1 MPTPRASKK
10 RRNAPAPR
18 GPSPVRAI
26 ILIDQTALRRNTSR
40 ECMRL
45 MARVEKARAEWTHFE
60 QKDLPA
66 FARWIAALFGPLMT
80 RSRELSDLIREKE
93 YLVAEVEEESWAT
106 ASPPHLAYRRVIHRR
121 EHPQPEY
128 RPPGGP
134 GHDRDPNADFDDGGP
149 PDEFELEMMFD
160 ELLRNV
166 GINPDRLGNSAY
178 EQLFGEF
185 KDKFGPRP
193 SGPPP
198 FQGDDRYGDSP
209 PRASRTP
216 PSQRATQARIKEI
229 YRILVRRL
237 HPDLRA
243 DGDAAVS
250 SIWHEVQEAY
260 NAADLD
266 RLETLLALTDIKS
279 NQAGDHTSLSQM
291 HAVLEEL
298 ARNLRALQKSLRQA
312 RKDDAWNFSRS
323 NDRTTLETNLRHKLE
338 TELEDQQRR
347 LQDLEALIRDWSRP
361 RNERAKNLRHTRPAW
376 EELF

>member
-1 MPTPRASKK
+1 MPRPRASRK
-10 RRNAPAPR
+10 NQSASTAR
-18 GPSPVRAI
+18 GTWGRSI
-26 ILIDQTALRRNTSR
+26 ILVDQTTLRRETSR
-40 ECMRL
+40 ECTRL
-45 MARVEKARAEWTHFE
+45 MARVEKARTEWTHFE

-66 FARWIAALFGPLMT
+66 FARWMAARFGSLMT

-93 YLVAEVEEESWAT
+93 HLVAEVEAESWTT
-106 ASPPHLAYRRVIHRR
+106 ASPLHVAYRRVIYRR

-134 GHDRDPNADFDDGGP
+134 GHERDPDADFDDGGP

-166 GINPDRLGNSAY
+166 GINPDRMSNSAY
-178 EQLFGEF
+178 EQLFREF
-185 KDKFGPRP
+185 KNKFGPPP

-198 FQGDDRYGDSP
+198 FHGNNDSP
-209 PRASRTP
+209 SSASRTP
-216 PSQRATQARIKEI
+216 PQQQARIKEI

-260 NAADLD
+260 GAGDLD

-291 HAVLEEL
+291 RAVLEEL
-298 ARNLRALQKSLRQA
+298 ARNLKALQKSLRHA

-323 NDRTTLETNLRHKLE
+323 NDRTTLETNFRHKLE
-338 TELEDQQRR
+338 TELEEQQRR
-347 LQDLEALIRDWSRP
+347 LQALETLIHDWSRP
-361 RNERAKNLRHTRPAW
+361 RNERVKNPPRKHPNPAW
-376 EELF
+376 E

>member
-1 MPTPRASKK
+1 MPRPRAPKK
-10 RRNAPAPR
+10 NRSTPASR
-18 GPSPVRAI
+18 GTSHTRSI
-26 ILIDQTALRRNTSR
+26 ILVDQTALRRKTSR
-40 ECMRL
+40 ECIRL
-45 MARVEKARAEWTHFE
+45 MARVEKARTEWTHFE

-66 FARWIAALFGPLMT
+66 FARWMAALFGPLMT

-93 YLVAEVEEESWAT
+93 YLIAEVEEESWAT
-106 ASPPHLAYRRVIHRR
+106 HSPHHLAYRRVMYRR

-134 GHDRDPNADFDDGGP
+134 GHDHNPDAGFDSGGP
-149 PDEFELEMMFD
+149 PDEVELEMLFD
-160 ELLRNV
+160 ELLRNLGV
-166 GINPDRLGNSAY
+166 NPDHMSNSAY
-178 EQLFGEF
+178 KQLFEEF
-185 KDKFGPRP
+185 KNKFGPSP
-193 SGPPP
+193 QSSGPPP
-198 FQGDDRYGDSP
+198 FHGNHDSP
-209 PRASRTP
+209 PSASRTP
-216 PSQRATQARIKEI
+216 PSQHAKHARIKEI

-260 NAADLD
+260 GAGDLD